1 MIAPVSSPIVQCICG
16 ETLANAQYVVHAL
29 DCHKVKEATAATR
42 HKMVKE
48 VFTRILKKYGFCP
61 DLHEP
66 RFSDGK
72 GPDVCFAMGSKLCVV
87 DVTICNPLAP
97 SYVEAELKTP
107 GKTLEST
114 EAKKG
119 EVHGDMAASRNVSF
133 FPLAFTVFGVAG
145 KEKMLFLKRIART
158 TSDRYGFVRHVVM
171 AIGIAIQKG
180 NSAILTSAV
189 QHWRAAG
196 IRA

>member
-1 MIAPVSSPIVQCICG
+1 MQIRIFEKKNLGHI
-16 ETLANAQYVVHAL
+16 L
-29 DCHKVKEATAATR
+29 TAVDPR
-42 HKMVKE
+42 
-48 VFTRILKKYGFCP
+48 YGFCP

-66 RFSDGK
+66 QFSDGK
-72 GPDVCFAMGSKLCVV
+72 GPDVCFAMRSKLCIV

-97 SYVEAELKTP
+97 SYVEAERKTP
-107 GKTLEST
+107 GKTLESVET
-114 EAKKG
+114 KKG
-119 EVHGDMAASRNVSF
+119 KVHGDMATSRNVIF

-145 KEKMLFLKRIART
+145 KETMLFLKRLARPT
-158 TSDRYGFVRHVVM
+158 HDRYGFVRHMVM